1 MNTWAVIK
9 TGGKQYKVWEGQTLA
24 VERIAGEAGSKIDF
38 LEVMLISD
46 DGKIVL
52 GTPYIDK
59 ASVGAKIIE
68 EFKDKKIRVVKFKS
82 KSRYLRTRGHRA
94 KKTKILI
101 EKINFKIPQTASE

>member
-1 MNTWAVIK
+1 MNTWAIIK

-24 VERIAGEAGSKIDF
+24 VERIIGEAGTKLDF
-38 LEVMLISD
+38 GEVMLVSHD
-46 DGKIVL
+46 SKIVL

-59 ASVGAKIIE
+59 ASVGAKLVE
-68 EFKDKKIRVVKFKS
+68 EFKDKKIRVVKFKP

-101 EKINFKIPQTASE
+101 EKINFKAPQTASK